1 MSLTD
6 HFDAG
11 AARYDLLVG
20 LNPGY
25 HAALDSSAQALAQR
39 MLPAHAASG
48 VTLARHAVPQ
58 HWPPAHATPESKAF
72 IGGTPLRVLDL
83 GCGSGESTAAL
94 TRALPGTVL
103 QGLDAS
109 AGMLAQA
116 RRKRWPASVA
126 FGQGICGELD
136 VDAVGRS
143 AWHGVH
149 AAYLFRNVPL
159 ERRDAALREVWEL
172 LAPGGW
178 LVTQEY
184 SVAGDP
190 RAVAVWEAVSRGVIS
205 PLAAALDPGNGELYS
220 YLRRSVR
227 AFDSTERF
235 AGRLHTA
242 GFVDVARQD
251 VRGWQHGI
259 LHTFRARKAA

>member
-39 MLPAHAASG
+39 
-48 VTLARHAVPQ
+48 VVPGSLGSEQ
-58 HWPPAHATPESKAF
+58 PIPELKAPT
-72 IGGTPLRVLDL
+72 GGTPLRILDL
-83 GCGSGESTAAL
+83 GCGSGVSTAAL
-94 TRALPGTVL
+94 TRAMPGTVL

-109 AGMLAQA
+109 AGMLAEA
-116 RRKRWPASVA
+116 RRKPWPTCVA
-126 FGQGICGELD
+126 FDQGVCGALD
-136 VDAVGRS
+136 VDGVGRS
-143 AWHGVH
+143 AWQGVH

-172 LAPGGW
+172 LTPGGW

-190 RAVAVWEAVSRGVIS
+190 RAVAVWEAVSRGIIS

-227 AFDSTERF
+227 EFDSTERF
-235 AGRLHTA
+235 ADRLHAA
-242 GFVDVARQD
+242 GFVDVARKD
-251 VRGWQHGI
+251 VRGWQRGI
-259 LHTFRARKAA
+259 LHTFRARKAG